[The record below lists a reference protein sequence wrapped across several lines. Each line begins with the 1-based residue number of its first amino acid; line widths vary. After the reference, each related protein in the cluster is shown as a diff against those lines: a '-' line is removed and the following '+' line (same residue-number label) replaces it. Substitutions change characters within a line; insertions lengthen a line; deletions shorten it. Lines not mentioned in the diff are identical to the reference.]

1 MKKKEVLLIIPSSQR
16 GGVEEYILK
25 IASAIRQQDDIA
37 HVALPQTVA
46 NTSLVEDCIKAGI
59 IYHPLAIAEI
69 NIPSWAE
76 INQQNTGLLSRLF
89 SLIIPRLKF
98 DLSQIG
104 HFAKTV
110 ILLLQI
116 KPDVIMITLPWP
128 NLALG
133 SILGCG
139 FMKIP
144 TLVVFQLFADVLSL
158 SNTKYRLYQWAR
170 GRNQSWLGVSH
181 HTCQLIS
188 ESFKIPLEEIHCIQN
203 GATYD
208 NYQLPANLTE
218 LCQELR
224 QELGLSENTKIALT
238 VARLSDQKGHDYL
251 IPAIPHLVREFPQLK
266 FVWVGDGEK
275 RQVLENLVKEYGVTE
290 QVLFLGYRSDIPRLL
305 QASDLFLFPTYYE
318 GQPFAMLEAMSYGLP
333 IITSATSGIPEVIEH
348 QVHGLLNRTGD
359 SCDLMEAIRWALNN
373 PEVMNI
379 MADNAKLRVKDF
391 SEERMVQQTL
401 NLLENLI
408 ST

>member
-1 MKKKEVLLIIPSSQR
+1 MNKKVLLIIPSSQR

-25 IASAIRQQDDIA
+25 IASAIGQRNDIA
-37 HVALPQTVA
+37 HVAFPQTVG
-46 NTSLVEDCIKAGI
+46 NISLVEDCIKAGI
-59 IYHPLAIAEI
+59 IYHPFAIGEVT
-69 NIPSWAE
+69 IPSWAE
-76 INQQNTGLLSRLF
+76 ITKQNSSLLSKLL

-116 KPDVIMITLPWP
+116 KPDVVMITLPWP

-144 TLVVFQLFADVLSL
+144 TLVVFQLFANVLPL
-158 SNTKYRLYQWAR
+158 SQTKYRLYEWAR
-170 GRNQSWLGVSH
+170 QRKQSWLGVSH

-188 ESFKIPLEEIHCIQN
+188 KSFKIPLEEIHCIQN
-203 GATYD
+203 GAEYN
-208 NYQLPANLTE
+208 NYQPPANLTE
-218 LCQELR
+218 LRYELR
-224 QELGLSENTKIALT
+224 QKLGLSENTKIALT

-251 IPAIPHLVREFPQLK
+251 IPAIPHLVREFSHLK

-275 RQVLENLVKEYGVTE
+275 RQVLETLVKEYGVTE
-290 QVLFLGYRSDIPRLL
+290 QVLFLGYRSDVPRLL
-305 QASDLFLFPTYYE
+305 QASDLFVFPTYYE

-333 IITSATSGIPEVIEH
+333 IITAATSGIPEVIEH
-348 QVHGLLNRTGD
+348 QIHGLLTRTGD
-359 SCDLMEAIRWALNN
+359 SCDLLEAIRWALNH
-373 PEVMNI
+373 PDAMNI
-379 MADNAKLRVKDF
+379 MAENSKLRVKDF
-391 SEERMVQQTL
+391 SEEKMVQATL